1 MKKNIEYIEAPN
13 YNDPRDH
20 TCTVFLGGGI
30 TNCKDWQ
37 KDLVSRLQV
46 SDEKMRLYNPRRENF
61 DLANPKESE
70 IQIDWE
76 HHYLNMCDILVFY
89 FSEETLCPIT
99 LFELGGA
106 LERNL
111 HIEPYYGC
119 RRQKILVYCDPE
131 YKRKFDV
138 NYQIGLVRK
147 LEATMYNYGEFVY
160 SYETYGE
167 FVEGLMNQIRIHNEK
182 YRKMI

>member
-13 YNDPRDH
+13 YNNPLDLN
-20 TCTVFLGGGI
+20 CTIFLGGGI

-37 KDLVSRLQV
+37 NDLVSRLQV
-46 SDEKMRLYNPRRENF
+46 SDENMRLYNPRRENF

-76 HHYLNMCDILVFY
+76 HYYLNMCDILVFY
-89 FSEETLCPIT
+89 FADETLCPIT

-111 HIEPYYGC
+111 HTVPPSPK
-119 RRQKILVYCDPE
+119 RRQKILVYCEPG

-138 NYQIGLVRK
+138 NYQIGLVQNS
-147 LEATMYNYGEFVY
+147 TMFSERFVY
-160 SYETYGE
+160 SYETYEE
-167 FVEGLMNQIRIHNEK
+167 FVEGLMNQIRLHNEK
-182 YRKMI
+182 YRKKI